1 MVLITFNEDRIINV
15 IEAPNTGITQ
25 TNQMVFQGTMKDAEI
40 FFGNKQFDLSKIEDY
55 KQQRIIN
62 NNRYKLWDT

>member
-25 TNQMVFQGTMKDAEI
+25 TNQMVFQGTLKDAEI

-62 NNRYKLWDT
+62 NNK

>member
-15 IEAPNTGITQ
+15 IEAPDSGITQ
-25 TNQMVFQGTMKDAEI
+25 TNQMVFQGTLKDAEI

-62 NNRYKLWDT
+62 NNR

>member
-15 IEAPNTGITQ
+15 IEAPNSGITQ
-25 TNQMVFQGTMKDAEI
+25 TNQMVFQGTLKDAEI

-62 NNRYKLWDT
+62 NNR

>member
-15 IEAPNTGITQ
+15 IEAPDSGITQ
-25 TNQMVFQGTMKDAEI
+25 TNQMVFQGTLKDAEI

>member
-15 IEAPNTGITQ
+15 IEAPDSGITQ
-25 TNQMVFQGTMKDAEI
+25 TNQMVLITSIKDAEI

-55 KQQRIIN
+55 KQQQQI
-62 NNRYKLWDT
+62 YY

>member
-15 IEAPNTGITQ
+15 IEAPDSGITQ
-25 TNQMVFQGTMKDAEI
+25 TNQMVFQGTLKDAEI

-62 NNRYKLWDT
+62 NNK

>member
-25 TNQMVFQGTMKDAEI
+25 TNQMVFQGTLKDAEI

>member
-15 IEAPNTGITQ
+15 IEAPDSGITQ
-25 TNQMVFQGTMKDAEI
+25 TNQMVFQGTLKDAEI

-62 NNRYKLWDT
+62 NNI

>member
-25 TNQMVFQGTMKDAEI
+25 TNQMVFQGTIKDAEV

>member
-15 IEAPNTGITQ
+15 IEAPDSGITQ
-25 TNQMVFQGTMKDAEI
+25 TNQMVFQGTIKDAEI